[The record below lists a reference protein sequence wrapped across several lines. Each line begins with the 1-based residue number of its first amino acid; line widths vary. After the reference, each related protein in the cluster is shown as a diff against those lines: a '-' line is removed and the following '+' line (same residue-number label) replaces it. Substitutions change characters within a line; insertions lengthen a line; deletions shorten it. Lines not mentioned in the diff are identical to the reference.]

1 MFFAIFTPFYMSAL
15 LYQNHTI
22 MRANKNILKRLL
34 EEEKKNY
41 ERFSC
46 CLGVSS
52 FGKVSLVRNFL
63 AASPLSE
70 QL

>member
-34 EEEKKNY
+34 EEEKKTT
-41 ERFSC
+41 
-46 CLGVSS
+46 
-52 FGKVSLVRNFL
+52 KDSLVVLVSVLL
-63 AASPLSE
+63 AKFRW
-70 QL
+70 